1 MHARA
6 SFNLVCVQTQM
17 MKYKGGKSHFMIYM
31 LTRDVKPQK
40 NTPSVLPGIFGNS
53 IHAKRDA
60 IPSLRIG

>member
-1 MHARA
+1 MRA
-6 SFNLVCVQTQM
+6 NANDEVQGRQATL
-17 MKYKGGKSHFMIYM
+17 YDIYM

-40 NTPSVLPGIFGNS
+40 NTPSVMPGAFGNS